1 MNLEVNQLIDNQL
14 MGRMDI
20 NSRCL
25 ETRRMP
31 NRGLRNFKYK
41 LNMQKKKIKLDPYFT
56 LYIKVN
62 SERTRDLNVKAKTIK
77 LIEKNIGVK
86 HGFEFGSRF
95 LDMTPKAQLTKEEI
109 EVLMSVLS
117 TM

>member
-1 MNLEVNQLIDNQL
+1 M
-14 MGRMDI
+14 
-20 NSRCL
+20 
-25 ETRRMP
+25 
-31 NRGLRNFKYK
+31 
-41 LNMQKKKIKLDPYFT
+41 DPYFT

-109 EVLMSVLS
+109 EKLNFMSIENFYMS
-117 TM
+117 KGTINSKKIAHGWENIFTNHI